1 MVEKKLILTD
11 EGFMRR
17 ALRLARKGEG
27 RVSPNPLVGAV
38 IVRDGRIIGKGYHRR
53 YGENHAEINA
63 IANATEPI
71 AGATVYITLEPCS
84 HYGKTPPCVDALV
97 ASHPGRV
104 VVGTIDP
111 NPLVSGRG
119 ISALQRHGIET
130 KTGVLE
136 DACQRQNEVF
146 FKYIRTG
153 IPFVTLKF
161 ALTLDGRIATCTGHS
176 RWISSPPSLRFA
188 HRLRRTHDAILV
200 GAGTVLTDDP
210 ELTCRLVRGKNPLR
224 IVVDSHLR
232 TSPDARVFD
241 VRRAPTIVAAT
252 GKAPEERRRLFEQK
266 GIEVLELG
274 EDEVGRVDL
283 HGLLDLLGQRKIASL
298 LVEGGAGVNTAF
310 LREKLVDR
318 LVAVLAPKIAGTGIN
333 AVGDLGIQRMENALR
348 LSFERITRSGDDL
361 ILDARFNST
370 SQPGAPQP

>member
-1 MVEKKLILTD
+1 MAEGKSISTD

-27 RVSPNPLVGAV
+27 HVSPNPLVGAV
-38 IVRDGRIIGKGYHRR
+38 IVREGRIIAEGYHRR
-53 YGENHAEINA
+53 YGGNHAEIDA
-63 IANATEPI
+63 LANATEPV
-71 AGATVYITLEPCS
+71 AGAIFYITLEPCS
-84 HYGKTPPCVDALV
+84 HYGKTPPCVDALI

-119 ISALQRHGIET
+119 IAALQSHGIET

-136 DACQRQNEVF
+136 EACRRQNEIF

-153 IPFVTLKF
+153 VPFVTLKF
-161 ALTLDGRIATCTGHS
+161 ALTLDGRIATSTGHS

-188 HRLRRTHDAILV
+188 HRLRRAHDAILV
-200 GAGTVLTDDP
+200 GAGTVLKDDP

-232 TSPDARVFD
+232 TSPDASVFD
-241 VRRAPTIVAAT
+241 VRRAPTIVAT
-252 GKAPEERRRLFEQK
+252 TRKAPGERRRLFEQK
-266 GIEVLELG
+266 GIEVLELR
-274 EDEVGRVDL
+274 EDERGRVDL

-310 LREKLVDR
+310 LKESLVDR
-318 LVAVLAPKIAGTGIN
+318 LIAVLAPKIVGTGIN
-333 AVGDLGIQRMENALR
+333 AVGELGIQRMENALR
-348 LSFERITRSGDDL
+348 LSFERITRRGDDL
-361 ILDARFNST
+361 IIEGRFSPK
-370 SQPGAPQP
+370 SQPDAPPP